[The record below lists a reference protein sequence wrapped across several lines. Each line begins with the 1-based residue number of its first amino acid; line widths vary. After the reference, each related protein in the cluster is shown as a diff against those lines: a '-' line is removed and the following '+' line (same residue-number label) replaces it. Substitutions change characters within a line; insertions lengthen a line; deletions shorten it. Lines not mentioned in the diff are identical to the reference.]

1 MKLLKITEREVQIIK
16 IKIRKGQVNQL
27 LKFNTKLLLI
37 NFRFLNT
44 KVSILLKNT
53 ISTPGFLL
61 LNNRVSTL
69 KHQGFYS

>member
-44 KVSILLKNT
+44 KVSILLKNM
-53 ISTPGFLL
+53 I
-61 LNNRVSTL
+61 STL
-69 KHQGFYS
+69 KHQ

>member
-44 KVSILLKNT
+44 KVSILLKNM
-53 ISTPGFLL
+53 I
-61 LNNRVSTL
+61 STL